1 MGAEDAGILAVR
13 FGLEGRVDL
22 YQAFTLAL
30 IERLA
35 PEGGLARVL
44 SSKNPCQIRHR
55 SMDLDRGSLL
65 AGPDLVSAA
74 MRPGQE
80 CSWAYEPLRNLA
92 HRACHAVPSANVQYG

>member
-1 MGAEDAGILAVR
+1 MGRNWMIATRPDRRTHQPPIWSFRRHAGV
-13 FGLEGRVDL
+13 
-22 YQAFTLAL
+22 
-30 IERLA
+30 
-35 PEGGLARVL
+35 LARVL